1 MDDITD
7 IDSNEN
13 TNNSYINLDNILME
27 SVNEY
32 KFSMMS
38 SIILFI
44 IGLIL
49 AHIIFPKSFSSLI
62 EKITNGKMNEFGY
75 KDIIITLIPY
85 IASEVLIYF
94 ADVLDTYYLPK
105 IEFLVIQKISD
116 QVLESVKI
124 NNTQVNTTELI
135 LNLKKVFDLR
145 SIYHLI
151 LVYIMPLL
159 LLSITLAVYFWYA
172 NKRLGILATIILII
186 TFVSLIYMSMDCT
199 QKSIKSEQKIT
210 TYCDDINDIFLNID
224 NVISAG
230 ADKNEV
236 NRIILNG
243 HTLHDDFVQRESCNS
258 NLKFTSA
265 MMYFGVMIGLNGM
278 SVNLFYENA
287 FDKTSLMT
295 IFFMVLNLVQHCDA
309 MIYEMHNITHS
320 VGNYEELKKYFKQFK
335 LENKNQENFNSKKQ
349 ITFGDIAFSNVTI
362 YNGNRLILNKINC
375 EIKGSKKTALIGNI
389 GTGKTTL
396 IKALLGL
403 LKYEGTITVDKTDIK
418 KIENKFISKNF
429 AYIPQNP
436 RLFNRSIFENLT
448 YGTQLTKQEITN
460 FLKQYDM
467 YDFFMQFDN
476 GIDSNV
482 GSNGDKLSGG
492 QRQLVFI
499 LRSIIQNKKI
509 FVLDE
514 PTSSL
519 DENHKNILFRLLN
532 TQNDKTIIVIT
543 HDKAI
548 LHFFDTVLLLEN
560 NKIKEV
566 SFYQ

>member
-1 MDDITD
+1 MNDITD
-7 IDSNEN
+7 IDSNED
-13 TNNSYINLDNILME
+13 TYNSYINLDSILME

-32 KFSMMS
+32 KFSMIA
-38 SIILFI
+38 SIIMFI
-44 IGLIL
+44 MGLIL

-62 EKITNGKMNEFGY
+62 EKITDGKTNEFGY

-94 ADVLDTYYLPK
+94 ADILDTYYLPK

-116 QVLESVKI
+116 QVLKSVKI

-135 LNLKKVFDLR
+135 LNLKKIFELR
-145 SIYHLI
+145 SIYHLT
-151 LVYIMPLL
+151 LVYIIPML
-159 LLSITLAVYFWYA
+159 LLSITLAIYFWYA
-172 NKRLGILATIILII
+172 NKRLGMLSTIILII
-186 TFVSLIYMSMDCT
+186 TFVSLVYMSVDCT
-199 QKSIKSEQKIT
+199 QKSVESEQQVT
-210 TYCDDINDIFLNID
+210 AYCDDVNDIFLNID

-230 ADKNEV
+230 TNTNEV
-236 NRIILNG
+236 NRIISNG
-243 HTLHDDFVQRESCNS
+243 DVLHDEFIQRESCNS

-278 SVNLFYENA
+278 SVKLFYENA

-295 IFFMVLNLVQHCDA
+295 IFFMVLNLIQHCDA

-320 VGNYEELKKYFKQFK
+320 IGNYKEIKRYFKQFK
-335 LENKNQENFNSKKQ
+335 LSSPTNIINDPTKRIS
-349 ITFGDIAFSNVTI
+349 FGNIKFQNITI
-362 YNGNRLILNKINC
+362 YNGDRLILNKIDC
-375 EIKGSKKTALIGNI
+375 EINGSEKTALIGNI

-403 LKYEGTITVDKTDIK
+403 LKYEGTIKVDGFDIK
-418 KIENKFISKNF
+418 QLGNEFISKNI

-448 YGTQLTKQEITN
+448 YGTQFTKQEIIRL
-460 FLKQYDM
+460 LKEYGM
-467 YDFFMQFDN
+467 YDFFMQFEN
-476 GIDSNV
+476 GIDSSV

-519 DENHKNILFRLLN
+519 DENHKNMLFRLLN

-543 HDKAI
+543 HDKEI
-548 LHFFDTVLLLEN
+548 LHFFDTILLLEH
-560 NKIKEV
+560 NKIKRV
-566 SFYQ
+566 I

>member
-1 MDDITD
+1 MNDITD
-7 IDSNEN
+7 IDSNED
-13 TNNSYINLDNILME
+13 TYNSYINLDSILTE

-32 KFSMMS
+32 KFSMIA
-38 SIILFI
+38 SIIMFI
-44 IGLIL
+44 MGLIL

-62 EKITNGKMNEFGY
+62 EKITDGKTNEFGY

-94 ADVLDTYYLPK
+94 ADILDTYYLPK

-116 QVLESVKI
+116 QVLKSVKI

-135 LNLKKVFDLR
+135 LNLKKIFELR
-145 SIYHLI
+145 SIYHLT
-151 LVYIMPLL
+151 LVYIIPML
-159 LLSITLAVYFWYA
+159 LLSITLAIYFWYA
-172 NKRLGILATIILII
+172 NKRLGMLSTIILII
-186 TFVSLIYMSMDCT
+186 TFVSLVYMSVDCT
-199 QKSIKSEQKIT
+199 QKSVESEQQVT
-210 TYCDDINDIFLNID
+210 AYCDDVNDIFLNID

-230 ADKNEV
+230 TNTNEV
-236 NRIILNG
+236 NRIISNG
-243 HTLHDDFVQRESCNS
+243 DVLHDEFIQRESCNS

-278 SVNLFYENA
+278 SVKLFYENA

-295 IFFMVLNLVQHCDA
+295 IFFMVLNLIQHCDA

-320 VGNYEELKKYFKQFK
+320 IGNYKEIKRYFKQFK
-335 LENKNQENFNSKKQ
+335 LSSPTNIINDPTKRIS
-349 ITFGDIAFSNVTI
+349 FGNIKFQNITI
-362 YNGNRLILNKINC
+362 YNGDRLILNKIDC
-375 EIKGSKKTALIGNI
+375 EINGSEKTALIGNI

-403 LKYEGTITVDKTDIK
+403 LKYEGTIKVDGFDIK
-418 KIENKFISKNF
+418 QLGNEFISKNI

-448 YGTQLTKQEITN
+448 YGTQFTKQEIIHL
-460 FLKQYDM
+460 LKEYGM
-467 YDFFMQFDN
+467 YDFFMQFEN
-476 GIDSNV
+476 GIDSSV

-519 DENHKNILFRLLN
+519 DENHKNMLFRLLN

-543 HDKAI
+543 HDKEI
-548 LHFFDTVLLLEN
+548 LHFFDTILLLEH
-560 NKIKEV
+560 NKIKRV
-566 SFYQ
+566 I

>member
-1 MDDITD
+1 MDNTTD
-7 IDSNEN
+7 IDLNKDI
-13 TNNSYINLDNILME
+13 NNSYINLDKILME

-32 KFSMMS
+32 KFSMIA
-38 SIILFI
+38 SIIMFI

-62 EKITNGKMNEFGY
+62 EKITDGKVNEFGY

-94 ADVLDTYYLPK
+94 ADTIDTYYLPK
-105 IEFLVIQKISD
+105 IEFLVIQKISN
-116 QVLESVKI
+116 QVLESVKM

-135 LNLKKVFDLR
+135 LNLKQIFDLR
-145 SIYHLI
+145 SIYHLT
-151 LVYIMPLL
+151 LVYIIPML
-159 LLSITLAVYFWYA
+159 LLSIALAVYFWYA
-172 NKRLGILATIILII
+172 NKRLGVLSTIILII
-186 TFVSLIYMSMDCT
+186 TFIALIYMSADCT
-199 QKSIKSEQKIT
+199 QKSVKSEQKVT
-210 TYCDDINDIFLNID
+210 AYCDDVNDIFLNID

-230 ADKNEV
+230 THKNEV
-236 NRIILNG
+236 NRIISNG
-243 HTLHDDFVQRESCNS
+243 DILHDEFIQRESCNS

-278 SVNLFYENA
+278 SVKLFYEKA

-295 IFFMVLNLVQHCDA
+295 IFFMVLNLVHHCDA
-309 MIYEMHNITHS
+309 MIYEMHNITRS
-320 VGNYEELKKYFKQFK
+320 IGNYKEIKRYFGQYKLMDTSNLITELDKRI
-335 LENKNQENFNSKKQ
+335 NFGT
-349 ITFGDIAFSNVTI
+349 ITFKNITI
-362 YNGNRLILNKINC
+362 YNGDRLILNKIDCQIN
-375 EIKGSKKTALIGNI
+375 GSEKTAIIGNI

-396 IKALLGL
+396 IKALMGL
-403 LKYEGTITVDKTDIK
+403 LKYEGVIKIDGIDIK
-418 KIENKFISKNF
+418 TLGNEFISKNV
-429 AYIPQNP
+429 AYIPQTP

-448 YGTQLTKQEITN
+448 YGTQLTKQEIIGL
-460 FLKQYDM
+460 LKEYGM
-467 YDFFMQFDN
+467 YDFFTQFEN

-519 DENHKNILFRLLN
+519 DENHKNMLFRLLN

-543 HDKAI
+543 HDKEI
-548 LHFFDTVLLLEN
+548 LQFFDTILLLEH
-560 NKIKEV
+560 NKIKKII
-566 SFYQ
+566 

>member
-7 IDSNEN
+7 IDSNED
-13 TNNSYINLDNILME
+13 TYTEYINLDNIVME

-32 KFSMMS
+32 KFSMIA
-38 SIILFI
+38 SIIMFI
-44 IGLIL
+44 IGLTL
-49 AHIIFPKSFSSLI
+49 AHIVFPKSFSSLI
-62 EKITNGKMNEFGY
+62 EKITDGKVNEFGY

-94 ADVLDTYYLPK
+94 ADIIDTYYLPK
-105 IEFLVIQKISD
+105 IEFLIIQKISD
-116 QVLESVKI
+116 QVLKSVKI

-135 LNLKKVFDLR
+135 LNMKKIFDLR
-145 SIYHLI
+145 SIYHLT
-151 LVYIMPLL
+151 LVYVIPML
-159 LLSITLAVYFWYA
+159 LLSITLAIYFWYA
-172 NKRLGILATIILII
+172 NKRLGILSTIILII
-186 TFVSLIYMSMDCT
+186 TFVALVYMSVDCT
-199 QKSIKSEQKIT
+199 QKSVESEQKVT
-210 TYCDDINDIFLNID
+210 AYCDDVNDIFLNID

-230 ADKNEV
+230 THLNEV
-236 NRIILNG
+236 NRIISNG
-243 HTLHDDFVQRESCNS
+243 DILHDEFIQRESCNS

-278 SVNLFYENA
+278 SVKLFYENA

-295 IFFMVLNLVQHCDA
+295 IFFMVLNLVHHCDA

-320 VGNYEELKKYFKQFK
+320 IGNYKEIKRYFKQFK
-335 LENKNQENFNSKKQ
+335 LSNPINTITGPTKRISFGN
-349 ITFGDIAFSNVTI
+349 ITFQNVTI
-362 YNGNRLILNKINC
+362 YNGDRLILNKIDC
-375 EIKGSKKTALIGNI
+375 EINRSEKTALIGNI

-403 LKYEGTITVDKTDIK
+403 LKYEGIIKVDGIDIK
-418 KIENKFISKNF
+418 QLGNEFISKNI

-448 YGTQLTKQEITN
+448 YGTHFTKQEIIN
-460 FLKQYDM
+460 LLKEYGM
-467 YDFFMQFDN
+467 YDFFMQFEN
-476 GIDSNV
+476 GIDSSV

-519 DENHKNILFRLLN
+519 DENHKNMLFRLLN

-543 HDKAI
+543 HDKEI
-548 LHFFDTVLLLEN
+548 LQFFDTILLLEH
-560 NKIKEV
+560 NKIKRV
-566 SFYQ
+566 I